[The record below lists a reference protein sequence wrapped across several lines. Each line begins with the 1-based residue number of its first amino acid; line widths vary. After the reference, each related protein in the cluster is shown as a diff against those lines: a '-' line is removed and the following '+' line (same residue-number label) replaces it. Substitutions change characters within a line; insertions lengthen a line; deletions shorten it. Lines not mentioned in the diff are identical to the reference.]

1 MVTNILN
8 IDLESSKFVDH
19 KSSGWGPV
27 ISSVTCL
34 HWEISCMSA
43 LANHIDPA
51 VELEIEG
58 RYDKNKT
65 QTKSKPSKHCR
76 LPSKDLNIA
85 K

>member
-27 ISSVTCL
+27 ISSVTWL
-34 HWEISCMSA
+34 HLEISCMTA

-51 VELEIEG
+51 VGLEIEG

-65 QTKSKPSKHCR
+65 RNKIQ
-76 LPSKDLNIA
+76 I
-85 K
+85 